1 MSRQTNDG
9 PAAGFSMNNHIP
21 APPSEISSGSETT
34 SSPYIP
40 TPLSTTSITDLPL
53 PKIKQSHRVH
63 QQQPQGQSS
72 IHEPP
77 GIPST
82 FLPSYYSESRIPHA
96 LHSSLSPF
104 QANRI
109 PNIPELDENLSRHN
123 PSIWENMSR
132 SGPHQ
137 FDLLEGITLPCSPS
151 GAAFASSSRK
161 TVTDTDENDMGGSGS
176 GGYRRG
182 TALMDFADK
191 PTVTPVT
198 IYNSWSVVDKSGNGT
213 DNNNSSEN
221 NGGLPAWQPGPSS
234 TSASQLTRSELGLSQ
249 KSTSASPYHS
259 HAQTNPNPSPR
270 YQPYQH
276 QRIISNAASASQ
288 SPANMGSMLPPPN
301 PNPNGVTMS
310 MGRSWS
316 EPTLPE
322 NTPHSAG
329 YPGIMYTNVPLLEGY
344 MSTPPFGGRAVDS
357 VQVGP
362 DEFSQAYEIYYHM
375 LSAIPFITPSTQSQ
389 CQSQNQLELSPAS
402 KQIQMQSTPRQT
414 FDSLIQLAAESHH
427 LLTGSAA
434 PMPSQFLGPNYGLQR
449 GKRRNSDPD
458 VGPGLNAIPPSGI
471 TPSDSEIPPSGS
483 NKKSVPKCLG
493 CGATETPEWRR
504 GPMGPRTLC
513 NACGLV
519 HMKLQRKKKKAEEK
533 ARAAAATATSAS
545 AG

>member
-9 PAAGFSMNNHIP
+9 PPVGFSINNQIP

-40 TPLSTTSITDLPL
+40 TPLSTASITDLPL
-53 PKIKQSHRVH
+53 PKVNQSQRVH
-63 QQQPQGQSS
+63 QHQQQGQSS
-72 IHEPP
+72 IHQPP
-77 GIPST
+77 CIPST
-82 FLPSYYSESRIPHA
+82 FLPSHYSESRFPHA

-109 PNIPELDENLSRHN
+109 PNIPELDESLSRHS
-123 PSIWENMSR
+123 PWVWEKMSR
-132 SGPHQ
+132 SGPYQ
-137 FDLLEGITLPCSPS
+137 FDLLGGIKLPSPPS
-151 GAAFASSSRK
+151 GAAFASSSRI
-161 TVTDTDENDMGGSGS
+161 TITDTDENDMGGSGS
-176 GGYRRG
+176 GGYHRG
-182 TALMDFADK
+182 TVLMNFADK
-191 PTVTPVT
+191 PTETPLT
-198 IYNSWSVVDKSGNGT
+198 KYNSWSVVDESGNGT
-213 DNNNSSEN
+213 DNNDSSEN

-249 KSTSASPYHS
+249 ISTLASPYHS
-259 HAQTNPNPSPR
+259 HTSNPSPR

-276 QRIISNAASASQ
+276 QRITSSAASASQ

-301 PNPNGVTMS
+301 PNPSGPTTMS

-329 YPGIMYTNVPLLEGY
+329 YPGIMYTNVPLPEGY
-344 MSTPPFGGRAVDS
+344 MSTPPFGGRAADS

-389 CQSQNQLELSPAS
+389 SQNQLELSPAS
-402 KQIQMQSTPRQT
+402 NQIQMQSAPRQT
-414 FDSLIQLAAESHH
+414 FDSLIQLAVESHH

-434 PMPSQFLGPNYGLQR
+434 PMPSQLLGPNYGLQR

-458 VGPGLNAIPPSGI
+458 IGPGLNAIPPSGI
-471 TPSDSEIPPSGS
+471 TPSGSEIPPSGS

-533 ARAAAATATSAS
+533 ARAAAAAAATSAS